1 MFYVGGN
8 RRNIKDEIY
17 CLYSSTSKVSPCLLS
32 LCCEEVLWRMKKQW
46 GQFCFTL
53 ETLSAGLEGQKKRWD
68 RACRLFPGY
77 FHSLEVLKT
86 SLELRMLSRS
96 LSDSQ
101 SLTLNVMIT
110 FSQVV
115 RNCELCIIF
124 YKPFWTKQIWLSWQG
139 GGQQNEPRLYIHMQ
153 NFWLRSPPDAPE

>member
-1 MFYVGGN
+1 MYFLKRLDLAGLPAEIILESEWREVFSFQIYFERYHIFYVGGK
-8 RRNIKDEIY
+8 RRNLKDEIY

-77 FHSLEVLKT
+77 FHSLGVLKT
-86 SLELRMLSRS
+86 SLELWMLYRS

-101 SLTLNVMIT
+101 SLTLNVIT
-110 FSQVV
+110 FSQMV
-115 RNCELCIIF
+115 RNCELCICG
-124 YKPFWTKQIWLSWQG
+124 TV
-139 GGQQNEPRLYIHMQ
+139 
-153 NFWLRSPPDAPE
+153 